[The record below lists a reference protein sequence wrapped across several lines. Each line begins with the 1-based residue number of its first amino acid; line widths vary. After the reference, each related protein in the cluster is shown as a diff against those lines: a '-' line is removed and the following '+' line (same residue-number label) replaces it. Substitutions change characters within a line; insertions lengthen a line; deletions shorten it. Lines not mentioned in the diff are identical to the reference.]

1 MLAVIMII
9 AMIVEAQM
17 YAVIK
22 IFSFSAS
29 VLPSIL
35 SHSSDKGV

>member
-1 MLAVIMII
+1 MLAVII

-17 YAVIK
+17 YAVVK

-35 SHSSDKGV
+35 SQVGDKSV